1 MAISREQVEH
11 VAHLARL
18 GLSDDE
24 TNRLQQQLSQILG
37 HMQMIDRLDTSA
49 IPPTAQVIPLSSVSL
64 PMSISTAGAA
74 SRSFIMGSSECPPA
88 SSLASSPGSASRS
101 SACAGEDATT

>member
-1 MAISREQVEH
+1 VEVVMAISREQVEH

-24 TNRLQQQLSQILG
+24 INRLQQQLSQILG

-49 IPPTAQVIPLSSVSL
+49 IPPTAQVIPLSSVMREDT
-64 PMSISTAGAA
+64 PRP
-74 SRSFIMGSSECPPA
+74 SRPVEEILANAPRREGSFFKVPPV
-88 SSLASSPGSASRS
+88 L
-101 SACAGEDATT
+101 E

>member
-49 IPPTAQVIPLSSVSL
+49 IPPTAQVIPLSSVMREDE
-64 PMSISTAGAA
+64 PRP
-74 SRSFIMGSSECPPA
+74 SRPVEEILKNAPRREGPFFKVPPV
-88 SSLASSPGSASRS
+88 L
-101 SACAGEDATT
+101 E

>member
-24 TNRLQQQLSQILG
+24 INRLQQQLSQILG

-49 IPPTAQVIPLSSVSL
+49 IPPTAQVIPLSSVMREDV
-64 PMSISTAGAA
+64 P
-74 SRSFIMGSSECPPA
+74 RP
-88 SSLASSPGSASRS
+88 SSPTEEILQNAPRREGDFFKVPPVL
-101 SACAGEDATT
+101 E